1 MYNGKKICPKS
12 QIQFLTVKTKP
23 PRSYNLR
30 IIYKQMPARSKT
42 LKRKAA
48 AHRPVTRA
56 MTKAKKNAAKT
67 KRNAKKGVRGVNSVV
82 RSATGASPR
91 RRR

>member
-1 MYNGKKICPKS
+1 M
-12 QIQFLTVKTKP
+12 KTKP

-67 KRNAKKGVRGVNSVV
+67 KRVAKKGVRRVNSVV
-82 RSATGASPR
+82 RSATGTSPR